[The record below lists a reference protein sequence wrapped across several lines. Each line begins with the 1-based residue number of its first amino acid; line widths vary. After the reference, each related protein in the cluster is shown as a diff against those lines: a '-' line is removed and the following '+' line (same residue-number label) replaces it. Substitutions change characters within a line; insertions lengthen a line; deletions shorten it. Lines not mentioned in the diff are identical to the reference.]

1 MSVTALLRGTG
12 IPICSPNSA
21 TDPLSQGNSRRF
33 HCPEHQTTGP
43 IPECTNDIP
52 NTCDRLNIGSR
63 TATSFS
69 CGLHPRTSE
78 PTPTL
83 STPTSYL
90 DQYVD
95 HDTKARQGW
104 EIHSGERPPGETH
117 AGLDDAVKIHVESPF
132 HRNEQQSQNRQADLP

>member
-1 MSVTALLRGTG
+1 MSVTALLRGTD

-43 IPECTNDIP
+43 SPECAN
-52 NTCDRLNIGSR
+52 
-63 TATSFS
+63 A
-69 CGLHPRTSE
+69 
-78 PTPTL
+78 PTF

-104 EIHSGERPPGETH
+104 EIHSANGRPEKPN
-117 AGLDDAVKIHVESPF
+117 AGLDGAVKIHVESPF